1 MRRHRKRAVSLLD
14 RWGTVS
20 LRSYLLAAL
29 FLACP
34 VVGQTL
40 GVAPSDWTRFR
51 SIEGGFSISMPGTPE
66 PMSQETPSHLVLKL
80 FAVRTTIESYVA
92 SYTDVADGS
101 RNKEVLTGVWKSLAN
116 QSKLLSESVITVSG
130 HPAAMATG
138 VKPDGT
144 SFSAAYLMV
153 GRRLYTVMYQCVG
166 SQTADHRANGTKFIN
181 SFRIEKQ

>member
-1 MRRHRKRAVSLLD
+1 MRRHGKRAVSPLD

-40 GVAPSDWTRFR
+40 DVAPSDWTRFR

-66 PMSQETPSHLVLKL
+66 PMSQETPSHLVVKL

-101 RNKEVLTGVWKSLAN
+101 HNKEVLT
-116 QSKLLSESVITVSG
+116 ES
-130 HPAAMATG
+130 
-138 VKPDGT
+138 
-144 SFSAAYLMV
+144 
-153 GRRLYTVMYQCVG
+153 GR
-166 SQTADHRANGTKFIN
+166 A
-181 SFRIEKQ
+181 